1 MEAREYAE
9 NWDDREY
16 VEYKENKLDWAGP
29 HSSSPLG
36 SSFSL
41 TPYSHAYFY
50 TRKTFFQRKFC
61 TLAHLHTFIFQYLHT
76 CILAYLYTCL
86 LAKFHSCR
94 LSYFHTCILAY
105 LHTYIL
111 AYLNTCIVSYLHTCT
126 LAGNFQVPSRHLSDT
141 FQIPS
146 GQLLYTFQTPSTHL
160 SDSFQTTSLNPPYLT
175 DRFQKHPQVIQ

>member
-1 MEAREYAE
+1 MN
-9 NWDDREY
+9 NWQKWKTIIR
-16 VEYKENKLDWAGP
+16 KWRTNKLDWAGP

-141 FQIPS
+141 
-146 GQLLYTFQTPSTHL
+146 LR
-160 SDSFQTTSLNPPYLT
+160 TTSIHFPDTFHTPFWLLPDNLLKPSLPY
-175 DRFQKHPQVIQ
+175 R